1 MPSAT
6 RAESLVGISEVIDG
20 KQSLPSPAPPHS
32 LSGFAMTAR
41 ASSRASFPP
50 LGPPDML
57 YVRKRYIP
65 VVGATQLYGYYHFVR
80 GVDVSQPAAISAYIV
95 DVVRNNGL
103 DPLPWV
109 ATGGW
114 EIASAT
120 FATYNIISKA
130 DIMVHV
136 DFPGSTSVIA
146 RGSDSRDVELT
157 DLLFAELLTST
168 VVRDILRVGEDP
180 FYPCLRV
187 ISAVTAQRI
196 EPLFLDAA
204 TECVHRW
211 HLSGVDTLATTTES
225 AARSRIAT
233 AIRDHFLNNARF
245 DDAIEFFT
253 RPRVLQA
260 DPDCATHA
268 ATAARIK
275 GDVDKASHII
285 DDLIEKA
292 PQSEM
297 AWLERARLLRAKGDL
312 EKAMEACKT
321 AAQYSEENVELWV
334 FTADLHVDLKQ
345 YGEAFEALNSAD
357 MPPPNL
363 DPFLR
368 KLVPNRKNVT
378 TPIEGASKGMD
389 AVRVLASRLREEK
402 NKTSDK
408 TDDMLSE
415 LPGKLMTDAEKQCYA
430 VLVKILNDLS
440 WDDMLAVRGECFVM
454 ETDVENNPRMART
467 GDEDASESE
476 NEDFDDVEVEHG
488 ESQPQGTDAEGTD
501 AGDLGEAEVSPS
513 GPDGEEDMNQAV
525 NGLATVS
532 LEPEG
537 AGGSDQNGPPANGN
551 EPSADAERQ
560 LLSLEQL
567 GKKVCKP
574 WLDYLVTNM
583 YQDLRAMA
591 MWNAEEQPLSAGAAL
606 VAALEARKARREPTD
621 GEGANASAP
630 DDIEDQNHNDYRRSP
645 EEVAKTT
652 ARPPVDWL
660 RRGDLAARLG
670 KREEAKTAY
679 WICVRISAKNKSV
692 AVSSLLRIMKM
703 SSEDG
708 DSKTTL
714 RCADAIWNY
723 LDSKADRNQASEPTA
738 PVPDIRSCVFRLISN
753 KGLRAVR
760 DVVSA
765 ENDTIDRKRM
775 EGLLLDAVAQ
785 RVDGFSR

>member
-1 MPSAT
+1 M
-6 RAESLVGISEVIDG
+6 IDG
-20 KQSLPSPAPPHS
+20 KQSLPTPAPPHS

-57 YVRKRYIP
+57 YVRKRYTP

-120 FATYNIISKA
+120 FATYNIISKV
-130 DIMVHV
+130 DVIVHV
-136 DFPGSTSVIA
+136 DFPGSTSVVA

-157 DLLFAELLTST
+157 DLLFSELLTSS
-168 VVRDILRVGEDP
+168 VVRDILRVGEMP
-180 FYPCLRV
+180 LYPCLRV
-187 ISAVTAQRI
+187 ISAATASRV

-211 HLSGVDTLATTTES
+211 HLSGVDTLDLTTES
-225 AARSRIAT
+225 PARSRIAT
-233 AIRDHFLNNARF
+233 AIRDHFLQNARF
-245 DDAIEFFT
+245 DDAIDFFT

-260 DPDCATHA
+260 DPNCATHA
-268 ATAARIK
+268 ATAARMK

-285 DDLIEKA
+285 DDLIEKV

-297 AWLERARLLRAKGDL
+297 AWLERAKLLRANGDL
-312 EKAMEACKT
+312 EKAMEACRT
-321 AAQYSEENVELWV
+321 AAEYSEENVELWV
-334 FTADLHVDLKQ
+334 FTADLYVDLKQ
-345 YGEAFEALNSAD
+345 YGKAFEALNSAD
-357 MPPPNL
+357 MPPPTL

-378 TPIEGASKGMD
+378 TPVEGASKGMD

-454 ETDVENNPRMART
+454 ETDVENNPRMARN
-467 GDEDASESE
+467 GDEDVSESE
-476 NEDFDDVEVEHG
+476 NEDVDDVEVEHD
-488 ESQPQGTDAEGTD
+488 ESQLQAPD
-501 AGDLGEAEVSPS
+501 AGDLEGAEAISS
-513 GPDGEEDMNQAV
+513 SPDGDDDMNEAA

-537 AGGSDQNGPPANGN
+537 ADGSDENGPPANGN
-551 EPSADAERQ
+551 DPSAVAEQR
-560 LLSLEQL
+560 LISLEQL

-606 VAALEARKARREPTD
+606 VAALEARKARGEPID
-621 GEGANASAP
+621 VEGAKDAAP
-630 DDIEDQNHNDYRRSP
+630 EDIEEQNRNDYRRSP

-679 WICVRISAKNKSV
+679 WTCVRISAKNKSV

-714 RCADAIWNY
+714 RCADAIWNF
-723 LDSKADRNQASEPTA
+723 LDSGTDRKQASEPTA
-738 PVPDIRSCVFRLISN
+738 PVPDVRSCVFQLISN

-760 DVVSA
+760 DVVSS
-765 ENDTIDRKRM
+765 ENDSIDRKRM